1 MRGGSSSVLRRTPSP
16 GLGAQA
22 VGRSLAAVRRVCSQR
37 LGSDDLRSAHLRK
50 DARIMTLRVDPSAI
64 RGYAKQL
71 ADLERAATTAI
82 QYVST
87 YGDLNTHRTGILG
100 EILPLHQDFVHA
112 VKTMLARIS
121 TLADGCN

>member
-1 MRGGSSSVLRRTPSP
+1 
-16 GLGAQA
+16 
-22 VGRSLAAVRRVCSQR
+22 
-37 LGSDDLRSAHLRK
+37 
-50 DARIMTLRVDPSAI
+50 MTLRVDPSAI

-121 TLADGCN
+121 TLADGCNVGLNQIATRYEHTDAASAAKLDATCSD